1 MVSNGL
7 LRKKENPKIK
17 KQKKLTIKKM
27 KISNLTQNLLIFST
41 LLVVGGLIVSKHLLK
56 IREDI
61 NKNF

>member
-1 MVSNGL
+1 
-7 LRKKENPKIK
+7 
-17 KQKKLTIKKM
+17 M